1 MTDAGALRAT
11 PIGGTGEIGKNMYMV
26 ELGGRIVLI
35 DCGVKFPTPEQLGVD
50 LVLPDFEVLEGRLD
64 DIEALILTHGHEDHI
79 GAVPYFLKTVGR
91 VPVMGTRFTLGLVK
105 SKLDEHRLKDVE
117 LIEIAPSER
126 HQVGPFEA
134 EFIRVTH
141 SIPDCVA
148 VALRSSAGTVV
159 HTGDFKFDHAPI
171 DDDPTDVAALS
182 RLGDEGVLLLMSD
195 STNAEVPGSIAPE
208 RTVGTELRRQFAS
221 APGRVILTAFSSH
234 IHRVQQV
241 LDAAHHDGRYV
252 ALVGRSLLRNFN
264 IAVGFGIVRPP
275 EGVVINVKSI
285 DEHPDDELVIVTT
298 GSQGEPLSGLRRM
311 AYGDHQNL
319 TIRPNDTVIFSSR
332 IVPGNELAVNETM
345 NRLIRSG
352 ARIVSPESAS
362 GVHVSGHGASD
373 ELRLMLRLVRPRF
386 FAPIHGEI
394 RHQKAHAEIARSL
407 GVAKDHIFL
416 LDNGHVLEIDGDRA
430 AVVEKLDISLIY
442 VDGLGMGDAA
452 DGILRDRRHLSEDGL
467 ILVVATL
474 SARDGLPIGEVDVI
488 TRGFAAGNEELI
500 ATVKEEVEKTLNV
513 SVTEIDMLHR
523 LLHDA
528 VASLMWK
535 RARQRPLVLPVIV
548 EV

>member
-1 MTDAGALRAT
+1 MTDTTGAIRAT

-26 ELGGRIVLI
+26 ELDGRVVVI
-35 DCGVKFPTPEQLGVD
+35 DCGVKFPTPDQLGVD
-50 LVLPDFEVLEGRLD
+50 LVLPDFEVLEGRLG

-79 GAVPYFLKTVGR
+79 GGVPYFLKTVGR
-91 VPVMGTRFTLGLVK
+91 VPIMGTRFTLGLVK
-105 SKLDEHRLKDVE
+105 SKLDEHRIKDAE
-117 LIEIAPSER
+117 LIEIAPTER

-148 VALRSSAGTVV
+148 LAIHTPVGVIV

-195 STNAEVPGSIAPE
+195 STNAEVPGSVAPE
-208 RTVGTELRRQFAS
+208 RSVGTELRRQFAS
-221 APGRVILTAFSSH
+221 APGRVVLTCFSSH

-264 IAVGFGIVRPP
+264 IAVGLGIIRVP
-275 EGVVINVKSI
+275 GDVLVNVKSI
-285 DEHPDDELVIVTT
+285 DDRPDDELVIVTT

-311 AYGDHQNL
+311 AYGDHQNI
-319 TIRPNDTVIFSSR
+319 TIRPGDTVIFSSR
-332 IVPGNELAVNETM
+332 IVPGNELAVNETI
-345 NRLIRSG
+345 NKLVGAG
-352 ARIVSPESAS
+352 ARIVSPDSAA
-362 GVHVSGHGASD
+362 VHVSGHAHSD
-373 ELRLMLRLVRPRF
+373 ELRLMLRLVRPKF
-386 FAPIHGEI
+386 FAPIHGEL
-394 RHQKAHAEIARSL
+394 RHQKAHADIAKTL
-407 GVAKDHIFL
+407 GVTSDRIFL
-416 LDNGHVLEIDGDRA
+416 LANGNVLEVDEDGA
-430 AVVEKLDISLIY
+430 AIVEKLKIGLIY
-442 VDGLGMGDAA
+442 VDGLGMGDVA

-467 ILVVATL
+467 VLIVATL
-474 SARDGLPIGEVDVI
+474 SANDGLPIGEVDVI
-488 TRGFAAGNEELI
+488 TRGFAAANDELI
-500 ATVKEEVEKTLNV
+500 AATKEEVEKTLNV

-535 RARQRPLVLPVIV
+535 RVKQRPLILPVIV

>member
-1 MTDAGALRAT
+1 VTGSAGAIRAT

-26 ELGGRIVLI
+26 ELDGRIVVI
-35 DCGVKFPTPEQLGVD
+35 DCGVKFPTPDQLGVD
-50 LVLPDFEVLEGRLD
+50 LVLPDFEVLEGRLG

-79 GAVPYFLKTVGR
+79 GGVPYFLKTVGR
-91 VPVMGTRFTLGLVK
+91 VPIMGTRFTLGLVK
-105 SKLDEHRLKDVE
+105 SKLDEHRIKDAE

-148 VALRSSAGTVV
+148 VALRSPSGTVV

-195 STNAEVPGSIAPE
+195 STNAEVPGSVAPE

-221 APGRVILTAFSSH
+221 APGRVVLTCFSSH

-252 ALVGRSLLRNFN
+252 ALVGRSLLRNFS
-264 IAVGFGIVRPP
+264 IAVGLGIIRVP
-275 EGVVINVKSI
+275 GDVVVNIKSI
-285 DEHPDDELVIVTT
+285 DDRPDDELVIVTT

-311 AYGDHQNL
+311 AYGDHQNI
-319 TIRPNDTVIFSSR
+319 TIRPGDTVIFSSR
-332 IVPGNELAVNETM
+332 IVPGNELAVNETI
-345 NRLIRSG
+345 NKLVGAG
-352 ARIVSPESAS
+352 ARIVSPESAA
-362 GVHVSGHGASD
+362 VHVSGHAHSD
-373 ELRLMLRLVRPRF
+373 ELRLMLRLVRPKF
-386 FAPIHGEI
+386 FAPIHGEL
-394 RHQKAHAEIARSL
+394 RHQKAHADIARTL
-407 GVAKDHIFL
+407 GVTSDRIFL
-416 LDNGHVLEIDGDRA
+416 LANGNVLQVDQDSA
-430 AVVEKLDISLIY
+430 AVVEKLKIGLIY
-442 VDGLGMGDAA
+442 VDGLGMGDVA

-467 ILVVATL
+467 VLIVATL
-474 SARDGLPIGEVDVI
+474 SANDGLPIGEVDVI
-488 TRGFAAGNEELI
+488 TRGFAAANDELI
-500 ATVKEEVEKTLNV
+500 AATKEEVEKTLNV

-535 RARQRPLVLPVIV
+535 RVKQRPLILPVIV

>member
-1 MTDAGALRAT
+1 VIDGSRVRAT
-11 PIGGTGEIGKNMYMV
+11 PIGGAGEIGKNMYLV
-26 ELGGRIVLI
+26 ELDGQVVVI

-50 LVLPDFEVLEGRLD
+50 LVLPDFDVIAARVD
-64 DIEALILTHGHEDHI
+64 DIAALILTHGHEDHI
-79 GAVPYFLKTVGR
+79 GAVPYFVKNVGR
-91 VPVMGTRFTLGLVK
+91 VPIMGTRFTLGLVK
-105 SKLDEHRLKDVE
+105 SKLDEHRLGDVE
-117 LIEIAPSER
+117 LIEIAAGER
-126 HQVGPFEA
+126 RQVGPFEA
-134 EFIRVTH
+134 EFIRVSH

-148 VALRSSAGTVV
+148 VALRSEAGTVF

-171 DDDPTDVAALS
+171 DDQQTDVAALA
-182 RLGDEGVLLLMSD
+182 RLGDEGVLLLLAD
-195 STNAEVPGSIAPE
+195 STNAEVPGVIAPE
-208 RTVGTELRRQFAS
+208 RTVGVELRRQFAS
-221 APGRVILTAFSSH
+221 APGRVILTCFSSH

-241 LDAAHHDGRYV
+241 LDAAHHDGRVV

-264 IAVGFGIVRPP
+264 IAVNLGLVRIP
-275 EGVVINVKSI
+275 GDVLVTIKSI

-311 AYGDHQNL
+311 AYGDHQNV
-319 TIRPNDTVIFSSR
+319 TIKPGDTVVFSSR

-345 NRLIRSG
+345 NRLIRAG
-352 ARIVSPESAS
+352 ARVVSPDAAP
-362 GVHVSGHGASD
+362 VHVSGHAAAD
-373 ELRLMLRLVRPRF
+373 ELRLMLRLVRPTF

-394 RHQKAHAEIARSL
+394 RHQKAHAEIARTVGIPSERT
-407 GVAKDHIFL
+407 FL
-416 LDNGHVLEIDGDRA
+416 LDNGHVLEVGDGSA
-430 AVVEKLDISLIY
+430 AVVEQLDIGLVY
-442 VDGLGMGDAA
+442 VDGLGMGDVA

-474 SARDGLPIGEVDVI
+474 SARDGLPIGDVDII
-488 TRGFAAGNEELI
+488 TRGFGAATDELI
-500 ATVKEEVEKTLNV
+500 EATREEVERTLNA
-513 SVTEIDMLHR
+513 SVTEVDMLHR

>member
-1 MTDAGALRAT
+1 MTEAASLRAT

-26 ELGGRIVLI
+26 ELGGRIVII
-35 DCGVKFPTPEQLGVD
+35 DCGVKFPTPDQLGVD
-50 LVLPDFEVLEGRLD
+50 LVLPDFNVLEGRLG

-91 VPVMGTRFTLGLVK
+91 VPIMGTRFTLALVR
-105 SKLDEHRLKDVE
+105 SKLEEHRLKDVE
-117 LIEIAPSER
+117 LIEIAPGER
-126 HQVGPFEA
+126 RQAGPFEA

-148 VALRSSAGTVV
+148 VALRSAAGTLV

-182 RLGDEGVLLLMSD
+182 RLGDEGVLLLLSD
-195 STNAEVPGSIAPE
+195 STNAEVPGSVAPE

-221 APGRVILTAFSSH
+221 APGRVILTTFSSH
-234 IHRVQQV
+234 VHRVQQV
-241 LDAAHHDGRYV
+241 LDAAHHDGRFV

-264 IAVGFGIVRPP
+264 VAVGLGIIRAP
-275 EGVVINVKSI
+275 EGVLINIKSI
-285 DEHPDDELVIVTT
+285 DERPDDELVIVTT

-311 AYGDHQNL
+311 AYGDHQNI

-332 IVPGNELAVNETM
+332 IVPGNELAVNETI
-345 NRLIRSG
+345 NRLIGSG
-352 ARIVSPESAS
+352 ARIVSPESAP
-362 GVHVSGHGASD
+362 VHVSGHAHSD
-373 ELRLMLRLVRPRF
+373 ELRLMLRLVRPKF
-386 FAPIHGEI
+386 FAPIHGEL
-394 RHQKAHAEIARSL
+394 RHQKAHADIAKTL
-407 GVAKDHIFL
+407 GVTSDRIFL
-416 LDNGHVLEIDGDRA
+416 LANGNVLEVDDDTA
-430 AVVEKLDISLIY
+430 AIVEQLDIGLIY
-442 VDGLGMGDAA
+442 VDGLGMGDVA

-467 ILVVATL
+467 VLIVATL

-488 TRGFAAGNEELI
+488 TRGFAAGNDELI
-500 ATVKEEVEKTLNV
+500 AATKEEVEKTLNV

-535 RARQRPLVLPVIV
+535 RVRQRPLVLPVIV